1 MSSKYET
8 KEWDKFSQG
17 YARALYNAQRL
28 AINST
33 LTWAKKKLDEKL
45 TDTYHT
51 PNRTL
56 KLYRNKTNR
65 GKKSANNIGKVWL
78 GYNPIVAKESVDNT
92 FVGRLRQNE
101 GEDGARAG
109 EYFYEKGFI
118 AQFKSG
124 SKKIVKREFNGMA
137 AKANKRGIV
146 RQVKKWK
153 LITQKL
159 PQEKTQ
165 NIADG
170 FINEVGVEFERRYN
184 EKIEQYIRDGKI
196 PDLGEP

>member
-17 YARALYNAQRL
+17 YSRALYNAQRL
-28 AINST
+28 SINST
-33 LTWAKKKLDEKL
+33 LTWAKKQLDTKL

-51 PNRTL
+51 PNKTL

-65 GKKSANNIGKVWL
+65 GKKSANTIGRIWL
-78 GYNPIVAKESVDNT
+78 GYNPIVAKESSDNT

-101 GEDGARAG
+101 AEYGARAG

-124 SKKIVKREFNGMA
+124 AKKIVKREFNGMTT
-137 AKANKRGIV
+137 KTNKRGIA

-159 PQEKTQ
+159 PQERTQ
-165 NIADG
+165 SISDS
-170 FINEVGVEFERRYN
+170 FIDDIGIEFQRRYN